1 MLQDYPALP
10 ESLDTKYDIGDELG
24 RGAFSIV
31 KKKNTYIT
39 WKKKNSKIWNPKTN
53 KNPATTKG
61 EKGCSKR

>member
-39 WKKKNSKIWNPKTN
+39 WKKKKFKNLKSKN
-53 KNPATTKG
+53 K
-61 EKGCSKR
+61 